1 VYPSARSKLTGLLV
15 AAVSVAAITAVIFPL
30 RHVVPAVS
38 TGVLYLL
45 GVLLVS
51 TYWGLALG
59 LVTSLASAAAFN
71 FFHIPPTGHF
81 SIAHTENWV
90 ALGVY
95 FVAAV
100 VTSTLATAARARA
113 VEADSRRREADL
125 AAELARVVLGAP
137 ELDRALP
144 EAAARIG
151 DTVGADG
158 VRLELG
164 WVDGTDDEQAIP
176 LVDDGRRVGTL
187 LVPRDAPAQLRD
199 RLERRVVPPLT
210 ALLTAAV
217 RRTLLEEEAVEAKA
231 FRRRPCP
238 CSRRSNSAPPR
249 TACPSTRGSSV
260 AATDSEKTLSLPGP
274 PGFPLPRAG
283 RGTRGKDARNRR
295 PRTPA
300 IRAGSGEPEPAGV
313 PVSPHA

>member
-15 AAVSVAAITAVIFPL
+15 AAVSVAAITAVIFPS

-199 RLERRVVPPLT
+199 RPRAARGAAAHRASHGRGAAHAAGRGGRRGQGLPPQAVP
-210 ALLTAAV
+210 LL
-217 RRTLLEEEAVEAKA
+217 EAVEQRA
-231 FRRRPCP
+231 
-238 CSRRSNSAPPR
+238 
-249 TACPSTRGSSV
+249 TAY
-260 AATDSEKTLSLPGP
+260 
-274 PGFPLPRAG
+274 
-283 RGTRGKDARNRR
+283 
-295 PRTPA
+295 
-300 IRAGSGEPEPAGV
+300 GV
-313 PVSPHA
+313 PVDSRIERGRDRQ